1 MLSSDHEIYKKATVD
16 EKRLLLSQLF
26 TNLVQNRYEIKPN
39 YTSAAEYLANWV
51 PKLNRDYELQKSITT
66 KRKTGD
72 FTPASPSWLRGLD
85 DVRTCIMSRLAGLE
99 FPLQNPP
106 SMSGNIAA

>member
-51 PKLNRDYELQKSITT
+51 PKLNRDYELQKSIIT
-66 KRKTGD
+66 KGETGD
-72 FTPASPSWLRGLD
+72 FMSASPSWLALPA
-85 DVRTCIMSRLAGLE
+85 TLE
-99 FPLQNPP
+99 SFWNSPIF
-106 SMSGNIAA
+106 SGSITPT